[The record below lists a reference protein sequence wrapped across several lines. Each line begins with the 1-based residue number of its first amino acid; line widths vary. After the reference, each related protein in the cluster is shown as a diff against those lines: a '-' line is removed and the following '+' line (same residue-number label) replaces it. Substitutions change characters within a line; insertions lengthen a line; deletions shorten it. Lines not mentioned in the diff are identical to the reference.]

1 VPMTAQC
8 SSSFVGADPL
18 PNEPFVRLDEESF
31 GAYLRAHGGSRR
43 ASGASMMGHGNPA
56 RLLPHPLER
65 PMSSTGI
72 PGGGMSMKAFAV
84 VVAIFIV
91 FAVGLLAWAAQSWHS
106 QPAEDLPDCS
116 SGVCE

>member
-1 VPMTAQC
+1 
-8 SSSFVGADPL
+8 
-18 PNEPFVRLDEESF
+18 
-31 GAYLRAHGGSRR
+31 
-43 ASGASMMGHGNPA
+43 
-56 RLLPHPLER
+56 
-65 PMSSTGI
+65 MSSTGI

-91 FAVGLLAWAAQSWHS
+91 FAVGLLAWAAQMWHS